1 MDPKFISHGIR
12 VARDL
17 QVPPEEIWFRRVEI
31 GVFAVLGQLR
41 ASGNWHRMARETWFG
56 DSPATALGEAEHEY
70 FSRRGIKIVF

>member
-1 MDPKFISHGIR
+1 

-41 ASGNWHRMARETWFG
+41 ASGNWHRMTRETWFG
-56 DSPATALGEAEHEY
+56 DPPATPLGEDEREY
-70 FSRRGIKIVF
+70 FSRRGMDIVS